1 MMRRRIRDSMV
12 ATHALIW
19 EHECTDAMRA
29 ASPQAVD
36 RAKLRNSSLHVNALI
51 FLSSVKAGHH
61 YSS

>member
-1 MMRRRIRDSMV
+1 MV

-29 ASPQAVD
+29 AIPQAVD